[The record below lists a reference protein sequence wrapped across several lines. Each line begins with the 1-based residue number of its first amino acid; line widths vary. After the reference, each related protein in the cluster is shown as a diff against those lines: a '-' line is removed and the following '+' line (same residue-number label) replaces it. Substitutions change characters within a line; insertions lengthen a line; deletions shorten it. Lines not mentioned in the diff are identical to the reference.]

1 MVRIAIPTDDG
12 TTVAPYFGK
21 AEHFVVVEIQEAKEI
36 SRKLVENLHAR
47 GHHGGYHHGYHY
59 GHHHENGGH
68 GYHYGYHHENGGHGY
83 HYGHHHE
90 NGGHG
95 HGHEEVFES
104 IGDIDGVIAVRIGP
118 HMFEDLKDRNIGV
131 YLVRVGTSIDNA
143 INEFIQGKLRNIIKK

>member
-12 TTVAPYFGK
+12 TTVAPHFGK

-36 SRKLVENLHAR
+36 SRKLVDNLHAR
-47 GHHGGYHHGYHY
+47 GHHGGYH
-59 GHHHENGGH
+59 
-68 GYHYGYHHENGGHGY
+68 HGY

-131 YLVRVGTSIDNA
+131 YLVRVGTSIDDA